1 MRSDEQPAERQ
12 ANVEAAHHRGGRART
27 SEDAPVRLL
36 RRLLGLLARSRA
48 RSRFMGGAPLQ
59 IVAEV
64 AGEDSQRDPRPDR
77 AAKRGLS
84 SPTQLERT
92 VPAGRIG
99 LLSGRAG
106 TACNAATRR
115 RGKTDDIGIK
125 TGTRTRQVW
134 LNDQLNSR

>member
-36 RRLLGLLARSRA
+36 RRLLGLLA
-48 RSRFMGGAPLQ
+48 RFMGGAPLQ